1 MSPLEDDKGL
11 RGDEIDCR
19 AASRL
24 LSDGLDAPLPPQDA
38 DHLAA
43 HLRVCGMCRNAEAHL
58 SLLRRSVRD
67 LGGEEGPA
75 D

>member
-1 MSPLEDDKGL
+1 MSGIDDKGL
-11 RGDEIDCR
+11 RGNEIDCR

-24 LSDGLDAPLPPQDA
+24 LSDRLDTPLPPQDA

-43 HLRVCGMCRNAEAHL
+43 HLRVCSMCRNAEAQL
-58 SLLRRSVRD
+58 ALLRRSVRD
-67 LGGEEGPA
+67 PGGEEEHA

>member
-1 MSPLEDDKGL
+1 MSGSDDKSL
-11 RGDEIDCR
+11 RGDEVDCR

-24 LSDGLDAPLPPQDA
+24 LSDRLDTPLPPQDA

-43 HLRVCGMCRNAEAHL
+43 HLRVCSMCRNARDQLA
-58 SLLRRSVRD
+58 LLRRSVRD
-67 LGGEEGPA
+67 LGGEEEPA